1 MGEVQ
6 SGTEFGTESTSA
18 ADEVSRSTTR
28 HTPVG
33 DVRYLTEAHHHTSS
47 VGRFGLEDA
56 DEFAQDDGVGQRA
69 VLQIDVGE
77 EVVVERL
84 QEFGDFFL
92 GPTGA
97 FQQDHGARHRAAG
110 EVMQIDGSGLLAVYL
125 AGLVLGNR
133 PLRAYSAIITFHDA
147 VTWLCQ
153 IVMFVLLGLLV
164 SPHKF
169 IEYWIPAVC
178 LMFIARPAAV
188 ILCLTPFRYP
198 WREKIFISWVGL
210 RGAVGVFL
218 ASIPVLA

>member
-110 EVMQIDGSGLLAVYL
+110 EVMQIDGSGLLAV
-125 AGLVLGNR
+125 AQQQEPLGR
-133 PLRAYSAIITFHDA
+133 RRSQGAFPLHHFAPFTIRVPNSTTA
-147 VTWLCQ
+147 
-153 IVMFVLLGLLV
+153 
-164 SPHKF
+164 
-169 IEYWIPAVC
+169 
-178 LMFIARPAAV
+178 PAANRMAQPV
-188 ILCLTPFRYP
+188 FDKFFR
-198 WREKIFISWVGL
+198 
-210 RGAVGVFL
+210 
-218 ASIPVLA
+218 